1 MLLGIVVSGT
11 VVVVCCFVR
20 LVDHNAESAASVDAV
35 VNVAGAIGYGITAI
49 SARYLSAEQITFA
62 GGAILLLYFVIR
74 AVLYGITSGT
84 EEALVLYGVSIFQG
98 VWYMYRHGRDLRG
111 MLVWMYSVGRALFY
125 RAQGFNRLLNN

>member
-62 GGAILLLYFVIR
+62 GGGNLAVVFRDTRSPVWNYVWNRRSAGSLRRLNIPGRVVYVSAWKRSPGNVGLDVQRRTGSILSCPRVQS
-74 AVLYGITSGT
+74 VT
-84 EEALVLYGVSIFQG
+84 E
-98 VWYMYRHGRDLRG
+98 
-111 MLVWMYSVGRALFY
+111 
-125 RAQGFNRLLNN
+125 

>member
-84 EEALVLYGVSIFQG
+84 EEALVLYGREAGERRSHSH
-98 VWYMYRHGRDLRG
+98 RRRC
-111 MLVWMYSVGRALFY
+111 WMATAARPVAKPRWNPS
-125 RAQGFNRLLNN
+125 